1 MKRSRLKHIMEY
13 ESMLKEQNDDHEM
26 YSMLLGAIRAR
37 SVEDVMYALD
47 KGAPVNGIGKEWV
60 LPIIAAADYGE
71 IRIIEVLLENG
82 AEINST
88 NEWGEIPLH
97 FAAYN
102 GYHDC
107 CEFLIE
113 NGAIVD
119 AKNVNQETPLYKAA
133 ERGQIDCIKS
143 LLKHNANIDE
153 PEVHKDTPLM
163 QAIWNNKTDAA
174 KFLISQ
180 NADVEAI
187 SNSDDTA
194 LFYAIRMVNEEMVRF
209 LAENGAKLT
218 YDWAN
223 PSPLGMAI
231 RRKYKSI
238 ARILIEE
245 GVDPFEE
252 FDSPADA
259 VKFFGDDATWLAE
272 YLPIGP
278 DRDKLIRKGK
288 TKNLFGL

>member
-1 MKRSRLKHIMEY
+1 MKRARLKHIMEY
-13 ESMLKEQNDDHEM
+13 ESMLKEQNDAREL
-26 YSMLLGAIRAR
+26 YSMLIGAIRAR
-37 SVEDVMYALD
+37 SVEDVIYALD
-47 KGAPVNGIGKEWV
+47 KGAPVNGIGKEWM
-60 LPIIAAADYGE
+60 LPIIVAAEYGD
-71 IRIIEVLLENG
+71 IRIIEILLENG

-88 NEWGEIPLH
+88 NTWGDTPLH
-97 FAAYN
+97 AAAYN
-102 GYHDC
+102 GHHEC
-107 CEFLIE
+107 CEFLVE

-119 AKNVNQETPLYKAA
+119 TKNENQETPLYKAA
-133 ERGQIDCIKS
+133 EKGNIDCIKS
-143 LLKHNANIDE
+143 LLKHNANVNE
-153 PEVHKDTPLM
+153 PDVHKDTPLM

-187 SNSDDTA
+187 SNSNDTA
-194 LFYAIRMVNEEMVRF
+194 LFYAIRMLNEEMVRF
-209 LAENGAKLT
+209 LAENEAKLT

-252 FDSPADA
+252 FYSPADA

-278 DRDKLIRKGK
+278 DRDKLIRRGK
-288 TKNLFGL
+288 TKSLFGL